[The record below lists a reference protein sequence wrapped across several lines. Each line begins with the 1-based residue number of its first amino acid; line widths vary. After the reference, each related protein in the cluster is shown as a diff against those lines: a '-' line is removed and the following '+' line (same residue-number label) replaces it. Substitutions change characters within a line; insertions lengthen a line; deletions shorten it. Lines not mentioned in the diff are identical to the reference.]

1 MELDDAGSG
10 IPRPSR
16 PRAHNRENSTN
27 PPGSK
32 ADNIWKAPGTEEM
45 LSCQGGN

>member
-16 PRAHNRENSTN
+16 PRAHNREKSTN

-32 ADNIWKAPGTEEM
+32 ADNMESAWHRGDAE
-45 LSCQGGN
+45 LSGW